1 MRIFPVHALAASL
14 LVLRVPDNE
23 PAPRLIPIARSGG
36 SGTGLDRSLGE
47 MTFANLWQSKLVDK
61 GDSLSSVTD
70 INLEIVA
77 AFESAA
83 CSAEVRKGNR

>member
-1 MRIFPVHALAASL
+1 
-14 LVLRVPDNE
+14 
-23 PAPRLIPIARSGG
+23 
-36 SGTGLDRSLGE
+36 

-70 INLEIVA
+70 INLEVVA
-77 AFESAA
+77 ALESAA